1 MIPLNWEGSTMEA
14 QKKITIVLI
23 VVFLGVLYLFNMA
36 YFSIKPDVFPV
47 YRQSGMPAGTVFA
60 KTAATLIEQELYGPG
75 GWLPN
80 DLFFTPGWFLDN
92 KPHFQLGV
100 LEAVRYN
107 VRVLR
112 DSLSRQRTTDAIDSD
127 CEQAFTTLS
136 NDPFSW
142 IFPSAE
148 SRYAKGI
155 EHLETYARRL
165 RSGTAAFYPRSDNL
179 IQLLEQYVSLLG
191 GVNTRLLNASR
202 TMVPM
207 ADNATGK
214 AQKIPTFEKTPWHRI
229 DDNFYYAQGVGYAL
243 YHLMQAV
250 RCDFAPVLQ
259 DKNATVI
266 VEEILASLAES
277 YFEPLL
283 VTNGGKD
290 GILANH
296 SNNIRVFLDDARQKL
311 NSLITILAQG

>member
-1 MIPLNWEGSTMEA
+1 MERAKKVMI
-14 QKKITIVLI
+14 
-23 VVFLGVLYLFNMA
+23 GVGALCVCALYLLNMA
-36 YFSIKPDVFPV
+36 YFSLRPDVFPV
-47 YRQSGMPAGTVFA
+47 YRQPDTPAGVVFT
-60 KTAATLIEQELYGPG
+60 KTSAALIEHELYGPG

-80 DLFFTPGWFLDN
+80 DLLLSPGWMLDN
-92 KPHFQLGV
+92 KPNFQLGV
-100 LEAVRYN
+100 LETVRYS

-112 DSLSRQRTTDAIDSD
+112 DNLSRQRSTDAIDPD
-127 CEQAFTTLS
+127 CEKAFTTLS

-148 SRYAKGI
+148 NRYAKGI
-155 EHLETYARRL
+155 EHLRRYNRRL
-165 RSGTAAFYPRSDNL
+165 TSSSATFYPRSDNL

-202 TMVPM
+202 TMIPRS
-207 ADNATGK
+207 DNTTRSPDM
-214 AQKIPTFEKTPWHRI
+214 IPTFEKIPWRRI

-243 YHLMQAV
+243 YHLMQAI
-250 RCDFAPVLQ
+250 RIDFAQVLK
-259 DKNATVI
+259 DKNAEVI
-266 VEEILASLAES
+266 VDEILASLAET

-296 SNNIRVFLDDARQKL
+296 SNNLRVFLDDARQKM